1 MQTHAIKQLH
11 NKFRSWKREWMN
23 YFVFGAEADAEVDD
37 QLQKDDSAAAAES
50 RHTQLQI
57 EPQRTL
63 NCKLSSQII

>member
-1 MQTHAIKQLH
+1 
-11 NKFRSWKREWMN
+11 MN